1 MDTMALHM
9 NESSTLRDIQ
19 SDFSLEYPYLKMDL
33 LKEVRDRLGWLTG
46 METMLPGEKMFPF
59 YRGTVDNTVSIRY
72 NKTVNQLIRE
82 MEQLL
87 DIKVRVLRRSGNVW
101 IETTLTTD
109 WTLEQ
114 QNSEGRFL
122 SGLH

>member
-1 MDTMALHM
+1 MD
-9 NESSTLRDIQ
+9 
-19 SDFSLEYPYLKMDL
+19 
-33 LKEVRDRLGWLTG
+33 DRNGNNATR
-46 METMLPGEKMFPF
+46 GENVPF
-59 YRGTVDNTVSIRY
+59 LSRNVDNTVSIRY

-87 DIKVRVLRRSGNVW
+87 DMKVGVLRRSGNVW